1 MIVVKLPGVAPPVTS
16 DKNASVPLPF
26 CSVIVLSAVG
36 STTVNVVS
44 KLFAVAPSNTIELSV
59 NAKPETEGDVI
70 VLFVKV
76 CDPSFKVI
84 FDVLDKS
91 VEAIVILPV
100 PSND

>member
-26 CSVIVLSAVG
+26 CIVTVLSAVG

-44 KLFAVAPSNTIELSV
+44 KLFAVAPSNTIELSD

-70 VLFVKV
+70 VLFVNVCVASNKV
-76 CDPSFKVI
+76 ML
-84 FDVLDKS
+84 DVLDKS